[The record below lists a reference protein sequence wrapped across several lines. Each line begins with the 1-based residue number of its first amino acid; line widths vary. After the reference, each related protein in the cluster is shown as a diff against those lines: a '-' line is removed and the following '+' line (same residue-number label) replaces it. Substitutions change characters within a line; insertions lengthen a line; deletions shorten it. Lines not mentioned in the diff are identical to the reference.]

1 MDTLWDRWCLVEFT
15 SSIWSALDNVLQYH
29 VWNTRNPFLHPDLIV
44 WILWKPHLTIHRK
57 CLCNEASTISFHKH
71 QFYKHQPLHLKCLLH
86 PCVWYIWW
94 YSVGKKVWCKL
105 LYQSS
110 MVLRLERRNIATL
123 KTSSRDHEECVQ
135 GVLKTLWRQTK
146 YLMGI
151 SVSNK
156 SKCVSKK
163 SIYLRFLRQIQN

>member
-1 MDTLWDRWCLVEFT
+1 MSIWKTLKHGLTDKQILQMGHHVLGFLGHTQWLICKYLSNNFDPEFFFFLLQLLHNLSMNTLWDRWCLVEFT
-15 SSIWSALDNVLQYH
+15 FSIWLTLDNVLQYH

-44 WILWKPHLTIHRK
+44 WILWKPHLSIHRK

-105 LYQSS
+105 F
-110 MVLRLERRNIATL
+110 
-123 KTSSRDHEECVQ
+123 K
-135 GVLKTLWRQTK
+135 
-146 YLMGI
+146 
-151 SVSNK
+151 
-156 SKCVSKK
+156 
-163 SIYLRFLRQIQN
+163 